1 MENGLL
7 EALREVEHIV
17 AKPFHQAMLPFMH
30 PTGQQALVPFEELG
44 KVKGTMVLG
53 HPMLLSIVCLQK
65 LVQVLLDS
73 LM

>member
-1 MENGLL
+1 
-7 EALREVEHIV
+7 
-17 AKPFHQAMLPFMH
+17 MLPFMH

-53 HPMLLSIVCLQK
+53 HPTLLNIICLQK

-73 LM
+73 LMQL